1 MENNNCYVYRHIRLD
16 TNQPFYIGIG
26 TKRNRSYKSITTE
39 YERAYRKDSR
49 NSYWNRIVSE
59 YGYIVEIVLDNLT
72 LEEAKLKEIEFISIY
87 GRRDLE
93 DKLLCNRTNGG
104 DSAAECAIERVT
116 KKVVN
121 LKTGKIYNSVCDVI
135 NENNLQIKEHNLRNR
150 LIGTVKNNTD
160 YVYLD
165 YDKDE
170 YLKRQNNIKKK
181 GEHSYK
187 EVIDTKTG
195 RIFKS
200 ITEAAIFFNIDPSYL
215 SVMLKNRVT
224 NNTSLKYLKED
235 KEAEENKKLLEFK
248 KFNNKCKRKI
258 IDIKTTEVFDSI
270 RKAADS
276 LNMKHTTLNMMLLG
290 KNPNKTNFRYLDNN

>member
-1 MENNNCYVYRHIRLD
+1 MENNNCYLYRHIRLD

-39 YERAYRKDSR
+39 YERAYRKDNR
-49 NSYWNRIVSE
+49 NSYWNRIVNKF
-59 YGYIVEIVLDNLT
+59 GYVVQIVLDNLT
-72 LEEAKLKEIEFISIY
+72 LEEAKLKEIEFISMY

-104 DSAAECAIERVT
+104 DSAAECSIERVT
-116 KKVVN
+116 KKVLN
-121 LKTGKIYNSVCDVI
+121 FKTGKIYNSVRDLI
-135 NENNLQIKEHNLRNR
+135 NEENLQIK
-150 LIGTVKNNTD
+150 IGTLRTYLSGSVKNNTD

-181 GEHSYK
+181 GEYAYK
-187 EVIDTKTG
+187 ELIDTKTG

-200 ITEAAIFFNIDPSYL
+200 ITEAAIFFNIGTSYL
-215 SVMLKNRVT
+215 SVMLRNVQA
-224 NNTSLKYLKED
+224 NNTSLKFLKEN

-258 IDIKTTEVFDSI
+258 IDIKTNEVFDSI

-276 LNMKHTTLNMMLLG
+276 LSMKYTTLNMMLLG
-290 KNPNKTNFRYLDNN
+290 QNPNKTNFRYLDNN